1 MKDFGLGRQLL
12 HGLTWFWRARVNPT
26 LRFWHTWRPKRFP
39 IAYKLALAITI
50 LITGSMALL
59 GVVIVKTQTQFFRS
73 QIDAFGRTVVNQ
85 MAESA
90 KEMILSND
98 TLGLKVL
105 TTNLASDERILGTAI
120 FDHKGKLLAQSGV
133 TPEVSSS
140 LDLSAPPM
148 DWQWHEPSGTSV
160 SLVSFTSPVRFQDM
174 VVGHVLITFSRSSI
188 YRWLQNSVRH
198 ISIATLLMIVLAI
211 GMSFVMS
218 RRFSRPIHRLVEA
231 SRAIGEGHFDYR
243 IQERRADE
251 IGYLMAAFNS
261 MAEGLLENRRIRE
274 RSQELEALNAQ
285 LLAASRAKSQF
296 LATMSHELRTPLTAI
311 IGFSELLEDQRSLT
325 EKQLR
330 YVQNIWTSGRHL
342 LELINDILDL
352 SKVEAGKLELRFE
365 PFLVREALEATLTT
379 IQPQAE
385 AKRLQLVLDET
396 GCRETMVA
404 DLRRFKQVV
413 YNLLSN
419 AVKFT
424 PEGGQVTLTARRNGE
439 FLEIVVQDTGIGI
452 KAEDM
457 PKLFQEFI
465 QLDASLA
472 RRHQGTGLGLALT
485 KKLVELHGGTIQA
498 DSPGEGQGSTFT
510 FTLLRNGPAP
520 SGQLE
525 ALTKET

>member
-1 MKDFGLGRQLL
+1 MKDFGLGRQLW
-12 HGLTWFWRARVNPT
+12 HGLTWSWRARVKPT
-26 LRFWHTWRPKRFP
+26 LRFWHTWSPKRFP
-39 IAYKLALAITI
+39 IAYKMALAITI
-50 LITGSMALL
+50 LITGSMVLL

-73 QIDAFGRTVVNQ
+73 QIDAFGRTVANQ

-133 TPEVSSS
+133 TPEVSST
-140 LDLSAPPM
+140 LDRYAPPM

-198 ISIATLLMIVLAI
+198 ISIVTLLMIVLAI

-261 MAEGLLENRRIRE
+261 MAEGLLEKRRIRE

-296 LATMSHELRTPLTAI
+296 LATMSHELRTPLNSI
-311 IGFSELLEDQRSLT
+311 IGFSELLKDQKFGSLPH
-325 EKQLR
+325 
-330 YVQNIWTSGRHL
+330 VS
-342 LELINDILDL
+342 
-352 SKVEAGKLELRFE
+352 
-365 PFLVREALEATLTT
+365 
-379 IQPQAE
+379 PQ
-385 AKRLQLVLDET
+385 
-396 GCRETMVA
+396 
-404 DLRRFKQVV
+404 
-413 YNLLSN
+413 
-419 AVKFT
+419 
-424 PEGGQVTLTARRNGE
+424 
-439 FLEIVVQDTGIGI
+439 
-452 KAEDM
+452 
-457 PKLFQEFI
+457 
-465 QLDASLA
+465 
-472 RRHQGTGLGLALT
+472 
-485 KKLVELHGGTIQA
+485 
-498 DSPGEGQGSTFT
+498 
-510 FTLLRNGPAP
+510 
-520 SGQLE
+520 
-525 ALTKET
+525 